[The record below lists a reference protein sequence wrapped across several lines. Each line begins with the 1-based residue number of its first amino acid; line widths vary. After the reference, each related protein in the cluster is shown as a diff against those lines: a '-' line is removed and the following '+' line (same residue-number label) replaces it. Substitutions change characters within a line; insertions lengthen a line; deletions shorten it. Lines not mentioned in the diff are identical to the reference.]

1 VTFSLNSRTSDALQV
16 DIICSFQYRL
26 TSELADL
33 LEVYKNW
40 GEDYE
45 NTFVLLA
52 RNIIRDA
59 MAEFKAL

>member
-1 VTFSLNSRTSDALQV
+1 
-16 DIICSFQYRL
+16 
-26 TSELADL
+26 L
-33 LEVYKNW
+33 LEVYKKW